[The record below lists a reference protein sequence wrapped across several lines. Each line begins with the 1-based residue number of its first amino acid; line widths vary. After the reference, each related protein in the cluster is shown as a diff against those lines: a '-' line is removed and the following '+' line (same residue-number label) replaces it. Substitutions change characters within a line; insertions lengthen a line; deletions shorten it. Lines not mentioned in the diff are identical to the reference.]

1 MKQLQ
6 DYGAVFELNEI
17 SSLFPALSI
26 SSISTDKK
34 FTINTDS
41 RFIKPDQI
49 FLPLVGEKF
58 DGHDFIN
65 DVLENGIE
73 LSFCESAK
81 VNKIQDKIN
90 ENNKSKLIIVE
101 NTLDAYHLLANYY
114 RKKINPKV
122 IAVTGSSGKT
132 TTKELLSAV
141 ISVKYKTHKTQ
152 ANYNNEI
159 GVPKTILEMPQD
171 TEVLILEL
179 AMRQEGEIRYL
190 AKTCE
195 PDIAIITNIG
205 AAHIGRLGNIETI
218 TKTKC
223 EILEYLKHDGV
234 AVLHNNPIL
243 IQYATKIWNGKKFIF
258 ALDQASD
265 ISFKNG
271 KSNFTFKDLGDME
284 SEQYCIN
291 ALGNIHVLNSI
302 IAILTTKHLGLSK
315 KEIQEGLLK
324 FNIPNGRGNILKLS
338 EETYLIN
345 ESYNA
350 NPDSV
355 RAAILNLIECWNGKD
370 YKKVLVLG
378 ELAELGQEED
388 KLLNELT
395 MWLKDKSIDVVITV
409 GDRLR
414 QIHFA
419 QNVKNNTECC
429 DILKRLLKPGTIV
442 LVKGSRVAK
451 LDEVIDSLTKS
462 DLLNKK

>member
-1 MKQLQ
+1 MQNNC
-6 DYGAVFELNEI
+6 AVFGLDEI
-17 SSLFPALSI
+17 SSLFPLFP
-26 SSISTDKK
+26 ISTNEK

-49 FLPLVGEKF
+49 FLPLVGERF

-65 DVLENGIE
+65 EVLENSIK

-81 VNKIQDKIN
+81 VNKIN
-90 ENNKSKLIIVE
+90 EKNKSKLIIVKD
-101 NTLDAYHLLANYY
+101 TLEAYHLLANYY

-122 IAVTGSSGKT
+122 IAITGSSGKT
-132 TTKELLSAV
+132 TTKELLSAI

-195 PDIAIITNIG
+195 PDIAIITNVG
-205 AAHIGRLGNIETI
+205 TAHIGRLGSVEAIA
-218 TKTKC
+218 KTKC
-223 EILEYLKHDGV
+223 EILEHLKQNGV
-234 AVLHNNPIL
+234 AILHNNPIL
-243 IQYATKIWNGKKFIF
+243 IQYAAKIWHGEKFVF
-258 ALDQASD
+258 DLDQVSD

-271 KSNFTFKDLGDME
+271 KSYFTLGGLE
-284 SEQYCIN
+284 SEQYSIN

-302 IAILTTKHLGLSK
+302 IAILTTKYLGLSK

-324 FNIPNGRGNILKLS
+324 FNIPNGRGNVLKLA

-350 NPDSV
+350 NPESV
-355 RAAILNLIECWNGKD
+355 KAAILNLIECWNGKD
-370 YKKVLVLG
+370 YTKVLVLG

-395 MWLKDKSIDVVITV
+395 MWLKDKPIDVVITV

-442 LVKGSRVAK
+442 LMKGSRVAK
-451 LDEVIDSLTKS
+451 LDEVIDSLA
-462 DLLNKK
+462 KKEIK